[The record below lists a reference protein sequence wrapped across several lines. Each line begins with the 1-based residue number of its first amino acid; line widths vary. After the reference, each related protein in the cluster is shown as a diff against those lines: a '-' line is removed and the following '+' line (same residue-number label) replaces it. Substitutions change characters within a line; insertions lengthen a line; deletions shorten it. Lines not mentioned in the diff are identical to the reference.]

1 MEDSMTE
8 LQNLEERIFDLLSG
22 EIDLER
28 YPVPESKFVKS
39 AYEEG
44 SFCSR
49 AYEDALNAYSSLC
62 KRLNEPD
69 LNDPDVERIF
79 NNLRAISKHLCM
91 EMYRYGVFFG
101 QHGDEQDRK
110 TEKESR

>member
-1 MEDSMTE
+1 MTD
-8 LQNLEERIFDLLSG
+8 LQNFEERVFDLLCG

-39 AYEEG
+39 AFEEG
-44 SFCSR
+44 SFCSN
-49 AYEDALNAYSSLC
+49 AYEEALTAYSNLC
-62 KRLNEPD
+62 KRLKEP
-69 LNDPDVERIF
+69 NFEDPDVERIF

-101 QHGDEQDRK
+101 KHGDEQDEK
-110 TEKESR
+110 IEKESC